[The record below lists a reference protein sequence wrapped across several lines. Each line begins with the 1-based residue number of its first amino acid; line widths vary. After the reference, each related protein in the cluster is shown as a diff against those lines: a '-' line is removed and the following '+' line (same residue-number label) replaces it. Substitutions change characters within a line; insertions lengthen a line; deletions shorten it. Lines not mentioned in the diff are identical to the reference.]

1 MVELKNSKITVVSPA
16 KINLH
21 LEVLGK
27 RKDGYHELA
36 MLMQSINLEDYLE
49 IELNNN
55 GVINLSS
62 NNNELDL
69 KEDNLIIKA
78 AYILR
83 NCYPDRKLGANI
95 FLNKNIPIGAGL
107 AGGSS
112 NAAATLIGLNKLWT
126 LNLDQ
131 LILKRLAL
139 NLGSD
144 VPFFLEGGSQYCFGR
159 GEVLEKYRFDSRFF
173 MIILKNPKVSLSTSE
188 IYKKYSD
195 KFQMNYLNSEVEYE
209 NKRNILRSIDFS
221 YDNFV
226 NRRIKI
232 RNDLQK
238 IVQNENKSVS
248 DALNL
253 FSKIKEC
260 ISFSMSGSGPSCYG
274 LFDNYEIAQHV
285 YEKNKKLFLS
295 FGYDSWLCEFQ
306 SEGIKIL

>member
-1 MVELKNSKITVVSPA
+1 MEFKNSKITVVSPA

-49 IELNNN
+49 IELNAS
-55 GVINLSS
+55 GRINLSS
-62 NNNELDL
+62 NNTELDL
-69 KEDNLIIKA
+69 EDDNLIIKTA
-78 AYILR
+78 NILR
-83 NCYPDRKLGANI
+83 SYYPHRNLGANI

-112 NAAATLIGLNKLWT
+112 NAAATLIGLNKLWA

-131 LILKRLAL
+131 STLAKFAL

-159 GEVLEKYRFDSRFF
+159 GEILEKYRFDSRFF
-173 MIILKNPKVSLSTSE
+173 LIILKNPKVSLSTSE
-188 IYKKYSD
+188 IYKKYCD
-195 KFQMNYLNSEVEYE
+195 KFQGTYLINEMQYE
-209 NKRNILRSIDFS
+209 GKRNNLRSIDFT
-221 YDNFV
+221 YENFL

-248 DALNL
+248 DALTL
-253 FSKIKEC
+253 FSQIEEC
-260 ISFSMSGSGPSCYG
+260 ICFSMSGSGPSCYG
-274 LFDNYEIAQHV
+274 LFDNYEIAKKV

-295 FGYDSWLCEFQ
+295 YGYDSWLCEFQ
-306 SEGIKIL
+306 SKGIKIL

>member
-1 MVELKNSKITVVSPA
+1 MEFKNSKITVVSPA

-49 IELNNN
+49 IELNTS
-55 GVINLSS
+55 GSINLSS
-62 NNNELDL
+62 NNTELDL
-69 KEDNLIIKA
+69 KDDNLIIKTA
-78 AYILR
+78 NFLR
-83 NCYPDRKLGANI
+83 SYYPHRNLGANI

-112 NAAATLIGLNKLWT
+112 NAAATLIGLNKLWA

-131 LILKRLAL
+131 STLAKFALK
-139 NLGSD
+139 LGSD

-159 GEVLEKYRFDSRFF
+159 GEILEKYRFDSRFF
-173 MIILKNPKVSLSTSE
+173 LIILKNPKVSLSTSE
-188 IYKKYSD
+188 IYKKYCD
-195 KFQMNYLNSEVEYE
+195 KFQGTYLSNEMQYE
-209 NKRNILRSIDFS
+209 GKRNNLRSIDFT
-221 YDNFV
+221 YDNFL

-248 DALNL
+248 DALTL
-253 FSKIKEC
+253 FSQIEEC
-260 ISFSMSGSGPSCYG
+260 ICFSMSGSGPSCYG
-274 LFDNYEIAQHV
+274 LFDNYEIAKKV

-295 FGYDSWLCEFQ
+295 YGYDTWLCEFQ
-306 SEGIKIL
+306 SKGITIL

>member
-1 MVELKNSKITVVSPA
+1 MEFKNSKITVVSPA

-49 IELNNN
+49 IELNAS
-55 GVINLSS
+55 GSINLSS
-62 NNNELDL
+62 NNTELDL
-69 KEDNLIIKA
+69 EDDNLIIKTA
-78 AYILR
+78 NILR
-83 NCYPDRKLGANI
+83 SYYPHRNLGANI

-112 NAAATLIGLNKLWT
+112 NAAATLIGLNKLWK

-131 LILKRLAL
+131 STLAKFALK
-139 NLGSD
+139 LGSD

-159 GEVLEKYRFDSRFF
+159 GEILEKYRFDSRFF
-173 MIILKNPKVSLSTSE
+173 LIILKNPKVSLSTSE
-188 IYKKYSD
+188 IYKKYCD
-195 KFQMNYLNSEVEYE
+195 KFQGTYLINEMQYE
-209 NKRNILRSIDFS
+209 GKRNNLRSIDFT
-221 YDNFV
+221 YENFL

-248 DALNL
+248 DALTL
-253 FSKIKEC
+253 FSQIEEC
-260 ISFSMSGSGPSCYG
+260 ICFSMSGSGPSCYG
-274 LFDNYEIAQHV
+274 LFNNYEIAKKV

-295 FGYDSWLCEFQ
+295 YGYDSWLCEFQ
-306 SEGIKIL
+306 SKGITIL

>member
-1 MVELKNSKITVVSPA
+1 MEFKNSKITVVSPA

-49 IELNNN
+49 IELNAS
-55 GVINLSS
+55 GSINLSS
-62 NNNELDL
+62 NNTELDL
-69 KEDNLIIKA
+69 EDDNLIIKTA
-78 AYILR
+78 NILR
-83 NCYPDRKLGANI
+83 SYYPHRNLGANI

-112 NAAATLIGLNKLWT
+112 NAAATLIGLNKLWA

-131 LILKRLAL
+131 STLAKFALK
-139 NLGSD
+139 LGSD

-159 GEVLEKYRFDSRFF
+159 GEILEKYRFDSRFF
-173 MIILKNPKVSLSTSE
+173 LIILKNPKVSLSTSE
-188 IYKKYSD
+188 IYKKYCD
-195 KFQMNYLNSEVEYE
+195 KFQGTYLSNEMQYE
-209 NKRNILRSIDFS
+209 GKRNNLRSIDFT
-221 YDNFV
+221 YDNFL

-248 DALNL
+248 DALTL
-253 FSKIKEC
+253 FSQIEEC
-260 ISFSMSGSGPSCYG
+260 ICFSMSGSGPSCYG
-274 LFDNYEIAQHV
+274 LFNNYEIAKKV

-295 FGYDSWLCEFQ
+295 YGYDSWLCEFQ
-306 SEGIKIL
+306 SKGITIL

>member
-1 MVELKNSKITVVSPA
+1 MEFKNSKITVVSPA

-49 IELNNN
+49 IELNAS
-55 GVINLSS
+55 GRINLSS
-62 NNNELDL
+62 NNTELDL
-69 KEDNLIIKA
+69 EDDNLIMKTA
-78 AYILR
+78 NILR
-83 NCYPDRKLGANI
+83 SYYPHRNLGANI

-112 NAAATLIGLNKLWT
+112 NAAATLIGLNKLWA

-131 LILKRLAL
+131 STLAKFALK
-139 NLGSD
+139 LGSD

-159 GEVLEKYRFDSRFF
+159 GEILEKYRFDSRFF
-173 MIILKNPKVSLSTSE
+173 LIILKNPKVSLSTSE
-188 IYKKYSD
+188 IYKKYCD
-195 KFQMNYLNSEVEYE
+195 KFQGTYLINEMQYE
-209 NKRNILRSIDFS
+209 GKRNNLRSIDFT
-221 YDNFV
+221 YENFL

-248 DALNL
+248 DALTL
-253 FSKIKEC
+253 FSQIEEC
-260 ISFSMSGSGPSCYG
+260 ICFSMSGSGPSCYG
-274 LFDNYEIAQHV
+274 LFNNYEIAKKV
-285 YEKNKKLFLS
+285 YEKNKKLFS
-295 FGYDSWLCEFQ
+295 SYGYDSWLCEFQ
-306 SEGIKIL
+306 SKGITIL

>member
-1 MVELKNSKITVVSPA
+1 MEFKNSKITVVSPA

-49 IELNNN
+49 IELNAS
-55 GVINLSS
+55 GSINLSS
-62 NNNELDL
+62 NNTELDL
-69 KEDNLIIKA
+69 EDDNLIMKTA
-78 AYILR
+78 NILR
-83 NCYPDRKLGANI
+83 SYYPRRNLGANI

-112 NAAATLIGLNKLWT
+112 NAAATLIGLNKLWA

-131 LILKRLAL
+131 STLAKFALK
-139 NLGSD
+139 LGSD

-159 GEVLEKYRFDSRFF
+159 GEILEKYRFDSRFF
-173 MIILKNPKVSLSTSE
+173 LIILKNPKVSLSTSE
-188 IYKKYSD
+188 IYKKYCD
-195 KFQMNYLNSEVEYE
+195 KFQGTYLINEMQYE
-209 NKRNILRSIDFS
+209 GKRNNLRSIDFT
-221 YDNFV
+221 YENFL

-248 DALNL
+248 DALTL
-253 FSKIKEC
+253 FSQIEEC
-260 ISFSMSGSGPSCYG
+260 ICFSMSGSGPSCYG
-274 LFDNYEIAQHV
+274 LFNNYEIAKKV

-295 FGYDSWLCEFQ
+295 YGYDSWLCEFQ
-306 SEGIKIL
+306 SKGIKIL

>member
-1 MVELKNSKITVVSPA
+1 MEFKNSKITVVSPA

-49 IELNNN
+49 IELNAS
-55 GVINLSS
+55 GSINLSS
-62 NNNELDL
+62 NNTELDL
-69 KEDNLIIKA
+69 EDDNLIIKTA
-78 AYILR
+78 NILR
-83 NCYPDRKLGANI
+83 SYYPHRNLGANI

-112 NAAATLIGLNKLWT
+112 NAAATLIGLNKLWA

-131 LILKRLAL
+131 STLAKFALK
-139 NLGSD
+139 LGSD

-159 GEVLEKYRFDSRFF
+159 GEILEKYRFDSRFF
-173 MIILKNPKVSLSTSE
+173 LIILKNPKVSLSTSE
-188 IYKKYSD
+188 IYKKYCD
-195 KFQMNYLNSEVEYE
+195 KFQGTYLINEMQYE
-209 NKRNILRSIDFS
+209 GKRNNLRSIDFT
-221 YDNFV
+221 YDNFL

-248 DALNL
+248 DALTL
-253 FSKIKEC
+253 FSQIEEC
-260 ISFSMSGSGPSCYG
+260 ICFSMSGSGPSCYG
-274 LFDNYEIAQHV
+274 LFDNYEIAKKV

-295 FGYDSWLCEFQ
+295 YGYDSWLCEFQ
-306 SEGIKIL
+306 SKGIKIL

>member
-1 MVELKNSKITVVSPA
+1 MEFKNSKITVVSPA

-49 IELNNN
+49 IELNAS
-55 GVINLSS
+55 GSINLSS
-62 NNNELDL
+62 NNTELDL
-69 KEDNLIIKA
+69 KNDNLIIKTA
-78 AYILR
+78 NILR
-83 NCYPDRKLGANI
+83 SYYPNKNLGANI

-112 NAAATLIGLNKLWT
+112 NAAATLIGLNKLWA
-126 LNLDQ
+126 LHLDQ
-131 LILKRLAL
+131 STLAKFALK
-139 NLGSD
+139 LGSD

-159 GEVLEKYRFDSRFF
+159 GEILEKYRFDSRFF
-173 MIILKNPKVSLSTSE
+173 LIILKNPKVSLSTSE
-188 IYKKYSD
+188 IYKKYCD
-195 KFQMNYLNSEVEYE
+195 KFQGTYLSNEMQYE
-209 NKRNILRSIDFS
+209 GKRNNLRSIDFT
-221 YDNFV
+221 YDNFL

-248 DALNL
+248 DALTL
-253 FSKIKEC
+253 FSQIEEC
-260 ISFSMSGSGPSCYG
+260 ICFSMSGSGPSCYG
-274 LFDNYEIAQHV
+274 LFNNYEIAKKV

-295 FGYDSWLCEFQ
+295 YGYDSWLCEFQ
-306 SEGIKIL
+306 SKGIKIL

>member
-1 MVELKNSKITVVSPA
+1 VEFKNRKITIISPA

-36 MLMQSINLEDYLE
+36 MLMQSINLKDYLE
-49 IELNNN
+49 IELNTN

-62 NNNELDL
+62 NCSDLDL
-69 KEDNLIIKA
+69 KEDNLIIKTA
-78 AYILR
+78 DILK
-83 NCYPDRKLGANI
+83 NYYPDRNLGANI
-95 FLNKNIPIGAGL
+95 FLKKNIPIGAGL

-112 NAAATLIGLNKLWT
+112 NAAATLIGLNKLWD
-126 LNLDQ
+126 LNLDKYT
-131 LILKRLAL
+131 LKKLAL
-139 NLGSD
+139 KLGSD

-159 GEVLEKYRFDSRFF
+159 GEVLEKYRFDSRLFV
-173 MIILKNPKVSLSTSE
+173 IILKNPKVSLSTSE

-195 KFQMNYLNSEVEYE
+195 KFQEDYLSSEIEYE
-209 NKRNILRSIDFS
+209 GKRKNLRAIDFT
-221 YDNFV
+221 YNNFK

-232 RNDLQK
+232 KNDLQK
-238 IVQNENKSVS
+238 IVQNENKSVY

-253 FSKIKEC
+253 FSQIEEC

-274 LFDNYEIAQHV
+274 LFENYEIAKNV

-295 FGYDSWLCEFQ
+295 FGYNSWLCEFQ
-306 SEGIKIL
+306 SEGIKFL

>member
-1 MVELKNSKITVVSPA
+1 MKFKNSKITVVSPA

-49 IELNNN
+49 IELNAS
-55 GVINLSS
+55 GSINLSS
-62 NNNELDL
+62 NNTELDL
-69 KEDNLIIKA
+69 KDDNLIIKTA
-78 AYILR
+78 NILR
-83 NCYPDRKLGANI
+83 SYYPHRNLGANI

-112 NAAATLIGLNKLWT
+112 NAAATLIGLNKLWA

-131 LILKRLAL
+131 STLAKFALK
-139 NLGSD
+139 LGSD

-159 GEVLEKYRFDSRFF
+159 GEILEKYRFDSRFF
-173 MIILKNPKVSLSTSE
+173 LIILKNPKVSLSTSE
-188 IYKKYSD
+188 IYKKYCD
-195 KFQMNYLNSEVEYE
+195 KFQGTYLINEMQYE
-209 NKRNILRSIDFS
+209 GKRNNLRSIDFT
-221 YDNFV
+221 YDNFL

-248 DALNL
+248 DALTL
-253 FSKIKEC
+253 FSQIEEC
-260 ISFSMSGSGPSCYG
+260 ICFSMSGSGPSCYG
-274 LFDNYEIAQHV
+274 LFNNYEIAKKV

-295 FGYDSWLCEFQ
+295 YGYDSWLCEFQ
-306 SEGIKIL
+306 SKGIKIL

>member
-1 MVELKNSKITVVSPA
+1 MEFKSSKITVVFPA

-49 IELNNN
+49 IELNTT

-62 NNNELDL
+62 NNTELDL
-69 KEDNLIIKA
+69 KEDNLIIKTA
-78 AYILR
+78 NILR
-83 NCYPDRKLGANI
+83 NNYPDKNLGANI

-112 NAAATLIGLNKLWT
+112 NAAATLIGLNKLWS
-126 LNLDQ
+126 LNLDKPT
-131 LILKRLAL
+131 LKRFAL
-139 NLGSD
+139 ELGSD

-159 GEVLEKYRFDSRFF
+159 GEVLEKYSLDSRLFL
-173 MIILKNPKVSLSTSE
+173 IILKNPKVSLSTSE

-195 KFQMNYLNSEVEYE
+195 KFQVNYLSSEIEYE
-209 NKRNILRSIDFS
+209 GKRNNLRSIDFS
-221 YDNFV
+221 YDNFI
-226 NRRIKI
+226 NRRINI

-238 IVQNENKSVS
+238 IVQSENKSVI

-253 FSKIKEC
+253 FSQIEEC
-260 ISFSMSGSGPSCYG
+260 ICFSMSGSGPSCYG
-274 LFDNYEIAQHV
+274 LFYDYEIAKKV
-285 YEKNKKLFLS
+285 YEENKKLF
-295 FGYDSWLCEFQ
+295 FGFGFDSWLCQFQ
-306 SEGIKIL
+306 SNGIKIL

>member
-1 MVELKNSKITVVSPA
+1 MELKNSKITVVSPA

-21 LEVLGK
+21 LEVLGM

-49 IELNNN
+49 IELNTN
-55 GVINLSS
+55 GVLNLNS
-62 NNNELDL
+62 NNTELDL

-78 AYILR
+78 ANILKNCNPER
-83 NCYPDRKLGANI
+83 NLGSNI
-95 FLNKNIPIGAGL
+95 FLHKNIPIGAGL

-112 NAAATLIGLNKLWT
+112 NAAAALIGLNKLWE

-131 LILKRLAL
+131 STLRKFAL

-159 GEVLEKYRFDSRFF
+159 GEVLEKYKFESGLFL
-173 MIILKNPKVSLSTSE
+173 IILKDPKVSLSTSE

-195 KFQMNYLNSEVEYE
+195 KFKMNYLSSEKEYE
-209 NKRNILRSIDFS
+209 VQRNNLKSINFRS
-221 YDNFV
+221 DNFL
-226 NRRIKI
+226 NRKIKI

-248 DALNL
+248 NALYL
-253 FSKIKEC
+253 FSQIKEC
-260 ISFSMSGSGPSCYG
+260 ICFSMSGSGPSCYG
-274 LFDNYEIAQHV
+274 LFDNYEIAKKI
-285 YEKNKKLFLS
+285 YEKNKKLFLN
-295 FGYDSWLCEFQ
+295 FGYNSWLCKFKGD
-306 SEGIKIL
+306 GIKFL

>member
-1 MVELKNSKITVVSPA
+1 MEFKNSKITVVSPA

-49 IELNNN
+49 IELNA
-55 GVINLSS
+55 GGSINLSS
-62 NNNELDL
+62 NNTELDL
-69 KEDNLIIKA
+69 EDDNLIIKTA
-78 AYILR
+78 NILR
-83 NCYPDRKLGANI
+83 SYYPHRNLGANI

-112 NAAATLIGLNKLWT
+112 NAAATLIGLNKLWE

-131 LILKRLAL
+131 STLAKFALK
-139 NLGSD
+139 LGSD

-159 GEVLEKYRFDSRFF
+159 GEILEKYRFDSRFF
-173 MIILKNPKVSLSTSE
+173 LIILKNPKVSLSTSE
-188 IYKKYSD
+188 IYKKYFD
-195 KFQMNYLNSEVEYE
+195 KFQGTYLSNEMQYE
-209 NKRNILRSIDFS
+209 GKRNNLRSIDFT
-221 YDNFV
+221 YDNFL

-248 DALNL
+248 DALAL
-253 FSKIKEC
+253 FSQIEEC
-260 ISFSMSGSGPSCYG
+260 ICFSMSGSGPSCYG
-274 LFDNYEIAQHV
+274 LFNNYEIAKKV
-285 YEKNKKLFLS
+285 YENNKRIFLS
-295 FGYDSWLCEFQ
+295 YGYDSWLCEFQ
-306 SEGIKIL
+306 SKGIKIL

>member
-1 MVELKNSKITVVSPA
+1 MEFKDSKITVVSPA

-55 GVINLSS
+55 GFINLSS
-62 NNNELDL
+62 NNTELDL

-78 AYILR
+78 ANILR
-83 NCYPDRKLGANI
+83 NYYPDRNLGANI

-112 NAAATLIGLNKLWT
+112 NAAAALIGLNKLWV

-131 LILKRLAL
+131 PTLQKFALK
-139 NLGSD
+139 LGSD
-144 VPFFLEGGSQYCFGR
+144 VPFFLRGGSQYCFGR
-159 GEVLEKYRFDSRFF
+159 GEILEKYRSDSRFF
-173 MIILKNPKVSLSTSE
+173 LIILKNPKVSLSTSE
-188 IYKKYSD
+188 IYKKYSE
-195 KFQMNYLNSEVEYE
+195 KFQGDFLSSEKEYE
-209 NKRNILRSIDFS
+209 EKRNNLRSLDFTNV
-221 YDNFV
+221 NFL
-226 NRRIKI
+226 NRTIKI

-238 IVQNENKSVS
+238 IVQNENKSVY

-253 FSKIKEC
+253 FSQIEEC
-260 ISFSMSGSGPSCYG
+260 ICFSMSGSGPSCYG
-274 LFDNYEIAQHV
+274 LFDNYEIAKKV
-285 YEKNKKLFLS
+285 YEKNQRLFIS
-295 FGYDSWLCEFQ
+295 FGYNSWLCAFQ

>member
-1 MVELKNSKITVVSPA
+1 MEFKNSKITVVSPA

-49 IELNNN
+49 IELNAS
-55 GVINLSS
+55 GSINLSS
-62 NNNELDL
+62 NNTELDL
-69 KEDNLIIKA
+69 EDDNLIIKTA
-78 AYILR
+78 NLLR
-83 NCYPDRKLGANI
+83 SYYPNRNLGANI

-112 NAAATLIGLNKLWT
+112 NAAATLIGLNKLWA

-131 LILKRLAL
+131 STLAKFALK
-139 NLGSD
+139 LGSD

-159 GEVLEKYRFDSRFF
+159 GEILEKYRFDSRFF
-173 MIILKNPKVSLSTSE
+173 LIILKNPKVSLSTSE
-188 IYKKYSD
+188 IYKKYCD
-195 KFQMNYLNSEVEYE
+195 KFQGTYLSNEMQYE
-209 NKRNILRSIDFS
+209 DKRNNLRSIDFT
-221 YDNFV
+221 YDNFL

-248 DALNL
+248 DALTL
-253 FSKIKEC
+253 FSQIEEC
-260 ISFSMSGSGPSCYG
+260 ICFSMSGSGPSCYG
-274 LFDNYEIAQHV
+274 LFNNYEIAKKV

-295 FGYDSWLCEFQ
+295 YGYDSWLCEFQ
-306 SEGIKIL
+306 SKGIKIL

>member
-1 MVELKNSKITVVSPA
+1 MEFKNSKITVVSPA

-78 AYILR
+78 ANILR
-83 NCYPDRKLGANI
+83 NYYPDRNLGANI

-112 NAAATLIGLNKLWT
+112 NAAATLIGLNKLWA

-131 LILKRLAL
+131 STLAKFALK
-139 NLGSD
+139 LGSD

-159 GEVLEKYRFDSRFF
+159 GEILEKYRFDSRFF
-173 MIILKNPKVSLSTSE
+173 LIILKNPKVSLSTSK
-188 IYKKYSD
+188 IYKKYCD
-195 KFQMNYLNSEVEYE
+195 KFQGTYLSTEMEYE
-209 NKRNILRSIDFS
+209 DKRNKLRSI
-221 YDNFV
+221 NFTHGIKKSM
-226 NRRIKI
+226 RIK
-232 RNDLQK
+232 
-238 IVQNENKSVS
+238 
-248 DALNL
+248 
-253 FSKIKEC
+253 
-260 ISFSMSGSGPSCYG
+260 
-274 LFDNYEIAQHV
+274 
-285 YEKNKKLFLS
+285 
-295 FGYDSWLCEFQ
+295 GYDKGKPRIRPEHDAEFVYIQ
-306 SEGIKIL
+306 VG

>member
-1 MVELKNSKITVVSPA
+1 MEFKNNKITVVSPA

-55 GVINLSS
+55 GLINLQS

-69 KEDNLIIKA
+69 KKDNLIIKA
-78 AYILR
+78 ANILR
-83 NCYPDRKLGANI
+83 NHYPDRNLGANI

-112 NAAATLIGLNKLWT
+112 NAAATLIGLNKLWA

-131 LILKRLAL
+131 STLAKFALK
-139 NLGSD
+139 LGSD

-159 GEVLEKYRFDSRFF
+159 GEILEKYRFDSRFF
-173 MIILKNPKVSLSTSE
+173 LIILKNPKVSLSTSE
-188 IYKKYSD
+188 IYKKYCD
-195 KFQMNYLNSEVEYE
+195 KFQGTYLINEMQYE
-209 NKRNILRSIDFS
+209 GKRNNLRSIDFT
-221 YDNFV
+221 YENFL

-248 DALNL
+248 DALTL
-253 FSKIKEC
+253 FSQIEEC
-260 ISFSMSGSGPSCYG
+260 ICFSMSGSGPSCYG
-274 LFDNYEIAQHV
+274 LFNNYEIAKKV

-295 FGYDSWLCEFQ
+295 YGYDSWLCEFQ
-306 SEGIKIL
+306 SKGIKIL

>member
-1 MVELKNSKITVVSPA
+1 MEFKNSKITVVSPA

-49 IELNNN
+49 IELNAS
-55 GVINLSS
+55 GRINLSS
-62 NNNELDL
+62 NNTELDL
-69 KEDNLIIKA
+69 EDDNLIMKTA
-78 AYILR
+78 NILR
-83 NCYPDRKLGANI
+83 SYYPHRNLGANI

-112 NAAATLIGLNKLWT
+112 NAAATLIGLNKLWS

-131 LILKRLAL
+131 STLAKFALK
-139 NLGSD
+139 LGSD

-159 GEVLEKYRFDSRFF
+159 GEILEKYRFDSRFF
-173 MIILKNPKVSLSTSE
+173 LIILKNPKVSLSTSE
-188 IYKKYSD
+188 IYKKYCD
-195 KFQMNYLNSEVEYE
+195 KFQGTYLINEMQYE
-209 NKRNILRSIDFS
+209 GKRNNLRSIDFT
-221 YDNFV
+221 YENFL

-248 DALNL
+248 DALTL
-253 FSKIKEC
+253 FSQIEEC
-260 ISFSMSGSGPSCYG
+260 ICFSMSGSGPSCYG
-274 LFDNYEIAQHV
+274 LFNNYEIAKKV

-295 FGYDSWLCEFQ
+295 YGYDSWLCEFQ
-306 SEGIKIL
+306 SKGIKIL

>member
-1 MVELKNSKITVVSPA
+1 MEFKNSKITVVSPA

-49 IELNNN
+49 IELNTS
-55 GVINLSS
+55 GSINLSS
-62 NNNELDL
+62 NNTELDL
-69 KEDNLIIKA
+69 KDDNLIIKA
-78 AYILR
+78 ANILR
-83 NCYPDRKLGANI
+83 SYYPNRNLGANI

-112 NAAATLIGLNKLWT
+112 NAAATLIGLNKLWA

-131 LILKRLAL
+131 STLAKFALK
-139 NLGSD
+139 LGSD

-159 GEVLEKYRFDSRFF
+159 GEILEKYRFDSRFF
-173 MIILKNPKVSLSTSE
+173 LIILKNPKVSLSTSE
-188 IYKKYSD
+188 IYKKYCD
-195 KFQMNYLNSEVEYE
+195 KFQGTYLINEMQYE
-209 NKRNILRSIDFS
+209 GKRNNLRSIDFT
-221 YDNFV
+221 YENFL

-248 DALNL
+248 DALTL
-253 FSKIKEC
+253 FSQIEEC
-260 ISFSMSGSGPSCYG
+260 ICFSMSGSGPSCYG
-274 LFDNYEIAQHV
+274 LFNNYEIAKKV

-295 FGYDSWLCEFQ
+295 YGYDSWLCEFQ
-306 SEGIKIL
+306 SKGIKIL

>member
-1 MVELKNSKITVVSPA
+1 MEFKNSKITVVSPA

-49 IELNNN
+49 IELNAS
-55 GVINLSS
+55 GSINLSS
-62 NNNELDL
+62 NNTELDL
-69 KEDNLIIKA
+69 EDDNLIMKTA
-78 AYILR
+78 NILR
-83 NCYPDRKLGANI
+83 SYYPHRNLGANI

-112 NAAATLIGLNKLWT
+112 NAAATLIGLNKLWA

-131 LILKRLAL
+131 STLAKFALK
-139 NLGSD
+139 LGSD

-159 GEVLEKYRFDSRFF
+159 GEILEKYRFDSRFF
-173 MIILKNPKVSLSTSE
+173 LIILKNPKVSLSTSE
-188 IYKKYSD
+188 IYKKYCD
-195 KFQMNYLNSEVEYE
+195 KFQGTYLINEMQYE
-209 NKRNILRSIDFS
+209 GKRNNLRSIDFT
-221 YDNFV
+221 YDNFL

-248 DALNL
+248 DALTL
-253 FSKIKEC
+253 FSQIEEC
-260 ISFSMSGSGPSCYG
+260 ICFSMSGSGPSCYG
-274 LFDNYEIAQHV
+274 LFNNYEIAKKV

-295 FGYDSWLCEFQ
+295 YGYDSWLCEFQ
-306 SEGIKIL
+306 SKGIKIL

>member
-1 MVELKNSKITVVSPA
+1 MEFKNSKITVVSPA

-49 IELNNN
+49 IELNND

-62 NNNELDL
+62 NNTELDL

-78 AYILR
+78 GNILR
-83 NCYPDRKLGANI
+83 NCYKDRNLGANI

-112 NAAATLIGLNKLWT
+112 NAAAALIGLNKLWL
-126 LNLDQ
+126 LNLDK
-131 LILKRLAL
+131 LILQNFAL
-139 NLGSD
+139 KLGSD

-159 GEVLEKYRFDSRFF
+159 GEVLERYLFDSQFSL
-173 MIILKNPKVSLSTSE
+173 IILKNPKVSLSTSE

-195 KFQMNYLNSEVEYE
+195 KYQGDYLSSEQDYE
-209 NKRNILRSIDFS
+209 DKRENLRSIDFS
-221 YDNFV
+221 NVNFL
-226 NRRIKI
+226 NRNIKI
-232 RNDLQK
+232 KNDLQN
-238 IVQNENKSVS
+238 IVQKENKSVH

-253 FSKIKEC
+253 FSQIEEC
-260 ISFSMSGSGPSCYG
+260 RSYSMSGSGPSCYG
-274 LFDNYEIAQHV
+274 LFDNYEIASKV
-285 YEKNKKLFLS
+285 YEKNQKLFS
-295 FGYDSWLCEFQ
+295 IFGFNSWLCKFQ

>member
-1 MVELKNSKITVVSPA
+1 MEFKNSKITVVSPA

-49 IELNNN
+49 IELNAS
-55 GVINLSS
+55 GRINLSS
-62 NNNELDL
+62 NNTELDL
-69 KEDNLIIKA
+69 EDDNLIMKTA
-78 AYILR
+78 NILR
-83 NCYPDRKLGANI
+83 SYYPHRNLGANI

-112 NAAATLIGLNKLWT
+112 NAAATLIGLNKLWA

-131 LILKRLAL
+131 STLAKFALK
-139 NLGSD
+139 LGSD

-159 GEVLEKYRFDSRFF
+159 GEILEKYRFDSRFF
-173 MIILKNPKVSLSTSE
+173 LIILKNPKVSLSTSE
-188 IYKKYSD
+188 IYKKYCD
-195 KFQMNYLNSEVEYE
+195 KFQGTYLINEKQYE
-209 NKRNILRSIDFS
+209 GKRNNLRSIDFT
-221 YDNFV
+221 YENFL

-248 DALNL
+248 DALTL
-253 FSKIKEC
+253 FSQIEEC
-260 ISFSMSGSGPSCYG
+260 ICFSMSGSGPSCYG
-274 LFDNYEIAQHV
+274 LFNNYEIAKKV

-295 FGYDSWLCEFQ
+295 YGYDSWLCEFQ
-306 SEGIKIL
+306 SKGIKIL

>member
-1 MVELKNSKITVVSPA
+1 MELKNSKITLVSPA

-21 LEVLGK
+21 LEVLGM

-49 IELNNN
+49 FELNNN

-62 NNNELDL
+62 NNAELDL
-69 KEDNLIIKA
+69 KEDNLIIKTA
-78 AYILR
+78 NILR
-83 NCYPDRKLGANI
+83 NVYPDRNLGANI

-112 NAAATLIGLNKLWT
+112 NAAATLIGLNKLWA
-126 LNLDQ
+126 LNLDKST
-131 LILKRLAL
+131 LKRFAL

-159 GEVLEKYRFDSRFF
+159 GEVLEKYKFDSSFF
-173 MIILKNPKVSLSTSE
+173 LIILKDPKVSLSTSE

-195 KFQMNYLNSEVEYE
+195 KFQGDYLSSEREYE
-209 NKRNILRSIDFS
+209 DKRNNLRYKDFS
-221 YDNFV
+221 YDNFL
-226 NRRIKI
+226 NRSIKI

-248 DALNL
+248 NALNL
-253 FSKIKEC
+253 FSQIEEC
-260 ISFSMSGSGPSCYG
+260 ICFSMSGSGPSCYG
-274 LFDNYEIAQHV
+274 LFDSNEIAKKV

-295 FGYDSWLCEFQ
+295 FGYDSWLCKFQ

>member
-1 MVELKNSKITVVSPA
+1 MEFKNSKITVVSPA

-21 LEVLGK
+21 LEILGK

-49 IELNNN
+49 IELNAS
-55 GVINLSS
+55 GSINLSS

-69 KEDNLIIKA
+69 EDDNLIIKTA
-78 AYILR
+78 NILR
-83 NCYPDRKLGANI
+83 SYYPHRNLGANI

-112 NAAATLIGLNKLWT
+112 NAAATLIGLNKLWA

-131 LILKRLAL
+131 STLAKFALK
-139 NLGSD
+139 LGSD

-159 GEVLEKYRFDSRFF
+159 GEILEKYRFDSRFF
-173 MIILKNPKVSLSTSE
+173 LIILKNPKVSLSTSE
-188 IYKKYSD
+188 IYKKYCD
-195 KFQMNYLNSEVEYE
+195 KFQGTYLINEMQYE
-209 NKRNILRSIDFS
+209 GKRNNLRSIDFT
-221 YDNFV
+221 YENFL

-248 DALNL
+248 DALTL
-253 FSKIKEC
+253 FSQIEEC
-260 ISFSMSGSGPSCYG
+260 ICFSMSGSGPSCYG
-274 LFDNYEIAQHV
+274 LFNNYEIAKKV

-295 FGYDSWLCEFQ
+295 YGYDSWLSEFQ
-306 SEGIKIL
+306 SKGIKIL

>member
-1 MVELKNSKITVVSPA
+1 MEFKNSKITVRSPA

-49 IELNNN
+49 IELNAS
-55 GVINLSS
+55 GSINLNS
-62 NNNELDL
+62 NNTELDL
-69 KEDNLIIKA
+69 GDDNLIIKTA
-78 AYILR
+78 NILR
-83 NCYPDRKLGANI
+83 SYYPNRNLGANI

-112 NAAATLIGLNKLWT
+112 NAAATLIGLNKLWA

-131 LILKRLAL
+131 STLAKFALK
-139 NLGSD
+139 LGSD

-159 GEVLEKYRFDSRFF
+159 GEILEKYRFDSRFF
-173 MIILKNPKVSLSTSE
+173 LIILKNPKVSLSTSE
-188 IYKKYSD
+188 IYKKYCD
-195 KFQMNYLNSEVEYE
+195 KFQGIYLSTEMQYE
-209 NKRNILRSIDFS
+209 GKRNNLRSIDFT
-221 YDNFV
+221 YDNFL

-248 DALNL
+248 DALTL
-253 FSKIKEC
+253 FSQIEEC

-274 LFDNYEIAQHV
+274 LFNNYEIAKKV

-295 FGYDSWLCEFQ
+295 YGYNSWLCEFQ
-306 SEGIKIL
+306 SKGITIL

>member
-1 MVELKNSKITVVSPA
+1 MEFKNSKITVVSPA

-27 RKDGYHELA
+27 RNDGYHELA

-62 NNNELDL
+62 NNTELDL
-69 KEDNLIIKA
+69 RDDNLIIKTA
-78 AYILR
+78 RILK
-83 NCYPDRKLGANI
+83 NIYPDKNLGANI
-95 FLNKNIPIGAGL
+95 FLSKNIPIGAGL

-112 NAAATLIGLNKLWT
+112 NAAATLLGLNKLWSLNIDQST
-126 LNLDQ
+126 LKNLS
-131 LILKRLAL
+131 LK
-139 NLGSD
+139 LGSD

-159 GEVLEKYRFDSRFF
+159 GEILETYRSDSRFF
-173 MIILKNPKVSLSTSE
+173 LIILKNPQVSLSTSE

-195 KFQMNYLNSEVEYE
+195 KFQEDYLSSEIEYE
-209 NKRNILRSIDFS
+209 GKRNNLRAIDFT
-221 YDNFV
+221 YDNFI

-232 RNDLQK
+232 KNDLQK
-238 IVQNENKSVS
+238 IVQNENKSVY

-253 FSKIKEC
+253 FSQIEEC

-274 LFDNYEIAQHV
+274 LFDNYEIAKNV

-295 FGYDSWLCEFQ
+295 FGYNSWLCEFQ
-306 SEGIKIL
+306 SEGIKVL

>member
-1 MVELKNSKITVVSPA
+1 MKFKNSKITVVSPA
-16 KINLH
+16 KVNLH

-55 GVINLSS
+55 GVISLNS
-62 NNNELDL
+62 NNTKLDL
-69 KEDNLIIKA
+69 KEDNLIIKTA
-78 AYILR
+78 NILK
-83 NCYPDRKLGANI
+83 NCCPDKNLGANI

-112 NAAATLIGLNKLWT
+112 NAAATLIGLNKLWA

-131 LILKRLAL
+131 PTLKRFAL
-139 NLGSD
+139 KLGSD

-159 GEVLEKYRFDSRFF
+159 GEVLEKYKFDSKFF
-173 MIILKNPKVSLSTSE
+173 LIILKNPKVSLSTSDV
-188 IYKKYSD
+188 YKKYSD
-195 KFQMNYLNSEVEYE
+195 KFQKIYLSSEKEFEV
-209 NKRNILRSIDFS
+209 KRDNLRSKDFTQ
-221 YDNFV
+221 DNFL
-226 NRRIKI
+226 NRGIKI

-238 IVQNENKSVS
+238 IVQNQNKSVS

-253 FSKIKEC
+253 FSEIEEC

-274 LFDNYEIAQHV
+274 LFDNNEIAKKV
-285 YEKNKKLFLS
+285 YEKNKELFLS
-295 FGYDSWLCEFQ
+295 LGYDSWLCEFK

>member
-1 MVELKNSKITVVSPA
+1 MEFKNSKITVVSPA

-49 IELNNN
+49 IELNTT

-62 NNNELDL
+62 NNTELDL
-69 KEDNLIIKA
+69 KEDNLIIKTA
-78 AYILR
+78 NILR
-83 NCYPDRKLGANI
+83 NNYPDKHLGANI

-112 NAAATLIGLNKLWT
+112 NAAATLIGLNKLWS
-126 LNLDQ
+126 LNLDKPT
-131 LILKRLAL
+131 LKRFAL
-139 NLGSD
+139 ELGSD

-159 GEVLEKYRFDSRFF
+159 GEVLEKYSLDSRLFL
-173 MIILKNPKVSLSTSE
+173 IILKNPKVSLSTSE

-195 KFQMNYLNSEVEYE
+195 KFQVNYLSSEIEYE
-209 NKRNILRSIDFS
+209 GKRNNLRSIDFS
-221 YDNFV
+221 YDNFI
-226 NRRIKI
+226 NRRINI

-238 IVQNENKSVS
+238 IVQSENKSVI

-253 FSKIKEC
+253 FSQIEEC
-260 ISFSMSGSGPSCYG
+260 ICFSMSGSGPSCYG
-274 LFDNYEIAQHV
+274 LFYDYEIAKKV
-285 YEKNKKLFLS
+285 YEENKKLF
-295 FGYDSWLCEFQ
+295 FGFGFDSWLCQFQ
-306 SEGIKIL
+306 SNGIKIL

>member
-1 MVELKNSKITVVSPA
+1 MEFKNSKITVVSPA

-27 RKDGYHELA
+27 REDGYHELA

-49 IELNNN
+49 IELNAS
-55 GVINLSS
+55 GRINLSS

-69 KEDNLIIKA
+69 EDDNLIMKTA
-78 AYILR
+78 NILKSYYPHR
-83 NCYPDRKLGANI
+83 NLGANI

-112 NAAATLIGLNKLWT
+112 NAAATLIGLNKLWA

-131 LILKRLAL
+131 STLAKFALK
-139 NLGSD
+139 LGSD

-159 GEVLEKYRFDSRFF
+159 GEILEKYRFDSRFF
-173 MIILKNPKVSLSTSE
+173 LIILKNPKVSLSTSE
-188 IYKKYSD
+188 IYKKYCD
-195 KFQMNYLNSEVEYE
+195 KFQGTYLINEMQYE
-209 NKRNILRSIDFS
+209 GKRNNLRSIDFT
-221 YDNFV
+221 YDNFL

-248 DALNL
+248 DALTL
-253 FSKIKEC
+253 FSQIEEC
-260 ISFSMSGSGPSCYG
+260 ICFSMSGSGPSCYG
-274 LFDNYEIAQHV
+274 LFNNYEIAKKV

-295 FGYDSWLCEFQ
+295 YGYDSWLCEFQ
-306 SEGIKIL
+306 SKGITIL